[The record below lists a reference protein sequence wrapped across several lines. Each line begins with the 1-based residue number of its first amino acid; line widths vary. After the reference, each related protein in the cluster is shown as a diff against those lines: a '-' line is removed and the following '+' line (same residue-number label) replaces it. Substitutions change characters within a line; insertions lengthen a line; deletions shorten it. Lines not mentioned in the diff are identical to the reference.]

1 MGVMDL
7 FRLDGKVALVT
18 GGSRGLGLQL
28 AVGLG
33 DAGCRI
39 AIAARKA
46 DELASAESLLRSRG
60 IEAVGIVSDLGRPA
74 GIPSLVE
81 SVIERLGPIDILV
94 NNAGT
99 IWSAPA
105 EDYPDEG
112 WHKVMRLNVDAPF
125 FLSREVARRCMIPR
139 GSGKIV
145 NIGSIAGLKGTQA
158 GVHTVAYNTSKAALA
173 NLTRTLACEW
183 GRHGIHVNALCPG
196 LFPTQEE
203 GRSVLAHV
211 REQVKARTPLQRLGG
226 DEDLKG
232 AMIFLASE
240 ASAHV
245 TGQILVVDG
254 GESAQ

>member
-7 FRLDGKVALVT
+7 FSMHGKVALVT

-28 AVGLG
+28 AAGLG
-33 DAGCRI
+33 EAGCRI

-46 DELASAESLLRSRG
+46 DELAAAEALLRSRG
-60 IEAVGIVSDLGRPA
+60 IEAVGIVCDLGRPA
-74 GIPSLVE
+74 GIPALVE
-81 SVIERLGPIDILV
+81 SVVQHLGPIDVLV

-105 EDYPDEG
+105 EDHPDEG
-112 WHKVMRLNVDAPF
+112 WHKVMQLNVDAPF

-145 NIGSIAGLKGTQA
+145 NIGSVAGLKGTQA

-173 NLTRTLACEW
+173 NLTRTLASEW
-183 GRHGIHVNALCPG
+183 GHYGIHVNALCPG

-211 REQVKARTPLQRLGG
+211 REQVRARTPLRRLGG

-232 AMIFLASE
+232 AILFLASE
-240 ASAHV
+240 ASRHV

-254 GESAQ
+254 GESVQ

>member
-60 IEAVGIVSDLGRPA
+60 IEAVGIVSDLGHPD

-145 NIGSIAGLKGTQA
+145 NIGSVAGLKGTQA

-183 GRHGIHVNALCPG
+183 GRYGIHVNALCPG

-226 DEDLKG
+226 DEGLKG
-232 AMIFLASE
+232 AMIFF
-240 ASAHV
+240 ASAASGHV